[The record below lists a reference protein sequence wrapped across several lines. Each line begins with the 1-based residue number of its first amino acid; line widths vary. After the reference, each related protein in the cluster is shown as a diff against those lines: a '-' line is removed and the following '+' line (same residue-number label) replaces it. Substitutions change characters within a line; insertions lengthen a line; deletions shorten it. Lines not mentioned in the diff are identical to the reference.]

1 LWGIGKII
9 EDKKVYTLILFIPVI
24 NIKCYNALFFR
35 SSHRGG
41 QIKLRAAE
49 EFRETSKKAEKRI
62 FELVNSKIDDFL
74 ELADYDW

>member
-1 LWGIGKII
+1 VQISKTNNFL
-9 EDKKVYTLILFIPVI
+9 
-24 NIKCYNALFFR
+24 FR

-41 QIKLRAAE
+41 QIKLKAAE

>member
-1 LWGIGKII
+1 MTNII
-9 EDKKVYTLILFIPVI
+9 
-24 NIKCYNALFFR
+24 FFR

-41 QIKLRAAE
+41 QIKLKAAE

>member
-1 LWGIGKII
+1 MFLLK
-9 EDKKVYTLILFIPVI
+9 YLTIL
-24 NIKCYNALFFR
+24 FR

-41 QIKLRAAE
+41 VIKLRAAE

-62 FELVNSKIDDFL
+62 FELVNSKIDYFL